1 MVRKKPW
8 SKVTDM
14 KNVRIYAIAVFLVL
28 ALVTSCGTASM
39 DADISIEE
47 LSPKESSI
55 VLQTLVVESEPEKE
69 SMDFPFSPKA
79 GDVVTFGTFRDRP
92 LKWVVLSVEDGRA
105 LLLSKDVLESQS
117 LVDMMFGKGSDWDS
131 SSAKVWLEANVYEAG
146 MDDVEKSFV
155 HDDGY
160 GEVFLLSSDEFVGY
174 GDLIPVVDSQWWL
187 RSKGLKDGNVSYVN
201 ARGSLVEAGLPSNYT
216 MGMRPALWVDIPNV

>member
-1 MVRKKPW
+1 
-8 SKVTDM
+8 M
-14 KNVRIYAIAVFLVL
+14 KRVLPYAIVVVLVL
-28 ALVTSCGTASM
+28 ITSCATASM
-39 DADISIEE
+39 DAGIAIEE

-69 SMDFPFSPKA
+69 IVNPPFSPKA

-117 LVDMMFGKGSDWDS
+117 LVDMMFGTGSDWDS
-131 SSAKVWLEANVYEAG
+131 SSAKAWLAANVYETG
-146 MDDVEKSFV
+146 MGDVEKSFV
-155 HDDGY
+155 HDDGF

-174 GDLIPVVDSQWWL
+174 SDLIPVVDSQWWL

-201 ARGSLVEAGLPSNYT
+201 ARGSLVEAGLPANYT
-216 MGMRPALWVDIPNV
+216 MGMRPAVWVDIPNV